1 VAKWTKIFP
10 MTSKTTSAIESLKL
24 LLVEDNLFT
33 SMMVEK
39 TLESLGVERVM
50 KASNGHEAL
59 EFLDRPDAAPD
70 VILMDLRMPG
80 MGGLELISRL
90 KDRQYSGF
98 VIVTSGVDEETM
110 KSVQEIAARSNI
122 NVLGFLPKPL
132 TATALKELLGKASG

>member
-10 MTSKTTSAIESLKL
+10 MTSKTTSANESLKL

-110 KSVQEIAARSNI
+110 KSVQEIATRSNI

>member
-1 VAKWTKIFP
+1 VAKWTKISP

-24 LLVEDNLFT
+24 LVVEDNLFT

-110 KSVQEIAARSNI
+110 KSVQEIAVRSNI

-132 TATALKELLGKASG
+132 TATAIKELLGKASE

>member
-1 VAKWTKIFP
+1 MLV
-10 MTSKTTSAIESLKL
+10 
-24 LLVEDNLFT
+24 VEDNLFT

-132 TATALKELLGKASG
+132 TATAIKELLGKASE

>member
-1 VAKWTKIFP
+1 
-10 MTSKTTSAIESLKL
+10 MTSNTTGAIESMKFLV
-24 LLVEDNLFT
+24 VEDNLFT

-50 KASNGHEAL
+50 TAGNGHEAL
-59 EFLDRPDAAPD
+59 VFLDRPDTAPD

-122 NVLGFLPKPL
+122 NVLGFMPKPL
-132 TATALKELLGKASG
+132 TATALKELLEIKSI

>member
-1 VAKWTKIFP
+1 

>member
-1 VAKWTKIFP
+1 VAKWTKISP

-24 LLVEDNLFT
+24 LVVEDNLFT

-80 MGGLELISRL
+80 MGGLELMSRL

-132 TATALKELLGKASG
+132 TATAIKELLGKASE

>member
-1 VAKWTKIFP
+1 

-24 LLVEDNLFT
+24 LVVEDNLFT

-59 EFLDRPDAAPD
+59 VFLDRPDAAPD

>member
-1 VAKWTKIFP
+1 VAKWTKISP

-24 LLVEDNLFT
+24 LVVEDNLFT

-132 TATALKELLGKASG
+132 TATAIKELLGKASE

>member
-1 VAKWTKIFP
+1 

-24 LLVEDNLFT
+24 LVVEDNLFT

-59 EFLDRPDAAPD
+59 EFLDRPDTAPD

-110 KSVQEIAARSNI
+110 KSVQDIAARSNI

-132 TATALKELLGKASG
+132 TATALRELLGKASE

>member
-1 VAKWTKIFP
+1 

-24 LLVEDNLFT
+24 LVVEDNLFT

-132 TATALKELLGKASG
+132 TATAIKELLGKASE

>member
-1 VAKWTKIFP
+1 

-24 LLVEDNLFT
+24 LVVEDNLFT

-59 EFLDRPDAAPD
+59 EFLDRPDAALD

-110 KSVQEIAARSNI
+110 KSVQDIAARSNI

-132 TATALKELLGKASG
+132 TATALRELLGKASE